1 MCDVNRRVRP
11 VLRSTPNSFTLIEV
25 VVAIAVI
32 AFALISVL
40 GLMTYGSQMAQQSDT
55 YYRLSNV
62 AGQVLAQYDSQPF
75 SVSTNAATTNAV
87 YFFTYEGLPTNSAG
101 AYFQASATNADTA
114 AWTLTNVMQV
124 QIRICWPSPQFSNT
138 NVIMTSSLNYD

>member
-1 MCDVNRRVRP
+1 MKRRVRP
-11 VLRSTPNSFTLIEV
+11 VLRSAPTSFTLIEV
-25 VVAIAVI
+25 VVAIGVI

-40 GLMTYGSQMAQQSDT
+40 GLMTYGSQLAQQSDT

-101 AYFQASATNADTA
+101 AYFQASAANVNTA
-114 AWTLTNVMQV
+114 GWTLTNVMQI
-124 QIRICWPSPQFSNT
+124 QISIRWPNPQFSNT